1 MSNQNYKLP
10 KEIDHYLATLSKTYK
25 YEGSITK
32 LEIIA
37 NAQVRTEVG
46 RTYYERDGGTHG
58 HALFLG
64 VPESVYLDPARE
76 YYETEIASDLNKIN
90 KVQNEF
96 IEEVFIEL
104 QRVEDRDW
112 RLESRA
118 LLDCEI
124 RTVSQEAAERIWAPG
139 YRLFLSH
146 KVASKRETSALKDS
160 LKPFGISCFV
170 AHEDIQPTKAW
181 QAEIENAL
189 LTMDAF
195 AALMT
200 PDFHESD
207 WTDQEVGFAVARG
220 VPIIA
225 VKLGRDPY
233 GFIGKFQALQCD
245 WGEAPIRIAQL
256 LIKHPKAVDAFIAAL
271 SLCSQFE
278 EGNTLSRLLPSI
290 DKISQKQETDLI
302 SVFNTNYELRGSF
315 GFNGR
320 YPYKHG
326 GGLPELL
333 KRTRGSDYA
342 LDDDKEFLISAKA

>member
-1 MSNQNYKLP
+1 MSNQKYKLP
-10 KEIDHYLATLSKTYK
+10 KEIDNYLATLSKTYK
-25 YEGSITK
+25 HEGLITK

-37 NAQVRTEVG
+37 NAQVRMEVG
-46 RTYYERDGGTHG
+46 RTYYARDGGTDG

-64 VPESVYLDPARE
+64 VPESLYLDPARE
-76 YYETEIASDLNKIN
+76 FYEAEIASDLNTLN
-90 KVQNEF
+90 KVQNEC
-96 IEEVFIEL
+96 IEDVFIEL

-112 RLESRA
+112 RSESGV
-118 LLDCEI
+118 LLDREI
-124 RTVSQEAAERIWAPG
+124 RAVSQKAAGRIWAPG

-146 KVASKRETSALKDS
+146 KVASKRETSSLKDS

-170 AHEDIQPTKAW
+170 AHEDIKPTKAW

-195 AALMT
+195 VALMT

-207 WTDQEVGFAVARG
+207 WTDQEVGFAVARD

-225 VKLGRDPY
+225 VRLGRDPY

-245 WGEAPIRIAQL
+245 WAEAPIRIAQL
-256 LIKHPKAVDAFIAAL
+256 LIKHPKAFEAFISAL
-271 SLCSQFE
+271 RLCSQFE
-278 EGNTLSRLLPSI
+278 DGNTLSKLLPSI
-290 DKISQKQETDLI
+290 ERISQEQETELV

-320 YPYKHG
+320 YPYKYG

-333 KRTRGSDYA
+333 KRTRGADYA
-342 LDDDKEFLISAKA
+342 LDDDKEFLIAVKR

>member
-46 RTYYERDGGTHG
+46 RAYYERDGGTHG

-112 RLESRA
+112 RLESGV

-124 RTVSQEAAERIWAPG
+124 RTVSQEAPERFWHPG

-160 LKPFGISCFV
+160 LKPSALV
-170 AHEDIQPTKAW
+170 VSLRTK
-181 QAEIENAL
+181 
-189 LTMDAF
+189 T
-195 AALMT
+195 
-200 PDFHESD
+200 
-207 WTDQEVGFAVARG
+207 
-220 VPIIA
+220 
-225 VKLGRDPY
+225 Y
-233 GFIGKFQALQCD
+233 
-245 WGEAPIRIAQL
+245 
-256 LIKHPKAVDAFIAAL
+256 
-271 SLCSQFE
+271 
-278 EGNTLSRLLPSI
+278 SRL
-290 DKISQKQETDLI
+290 
-302 SVFNTNYELRGSF
+302 
-315 GFNGR
+315 
-320 YPYKHG
+320 KH
-326 GGLPELL
+326 
-333 KRTRGSDYA
+333 
-342 LDDDKEFLISAKA
+342 

>member
-37 NAQVRTEVG
+37 NAQVRSEVG

-64 VPESVYLDPARE
+64 VPESVYLDPTRE

-96 IEEVFIEL
+96 IEEVFIEA
-104 QRVEDRDW
+104 
-112 RLESRA
+112 ESRRPG
-118 LLDCEI
+118 L
-124 RTVSQEAAERIWAPG
+124 AAG
-139 YRLFLSH
+139 
-146 KVASKRETSALKDS
+146 
-160 LKPFGISCFV
+160 
-170 AHEDIQPTKAW
+170 
-181 QAEIENAL
+181 
-189 LTMDAF
+189 
-195 AALMT
+195 
-200 PDFHESD
+200 
-207 WTDQEVGFAVARG
+207 
-220 VPIIA
+220 
-225 VKLGRDPY
+225 
-233 GFIGKFQALQCD
+233 GKFQALQCN

-256 LIKHPKAVDAFIAAL
+256 LIKQPKAVDAFIAAL
-271 SLCSQFE
+271 RLCSQFE

-342 LDDDKEFLISAKA
+342 LDDDKEFLISIKA